1 MPEPKDKLDTS
12 VNGPEDPRP
21 VFPAFDGDAW
31 ERADWRRC
39 EEEVRRL
46 RSRIFKAVQ
55 ERDMATA
62 VDLQKLML
70 RSWHDTLV
78 SVRQVTQRNTGRKTA
93 GIDGLVA
100 LTSQARAE
108 MAVRVHATMGS
119 HQPSPVRRV
128 YIPKASD
135 KTKMRPL
142 GIPVILDRCHRAR
155 VRNAL
160 EPGWEARFEPRSY
173 GFRPGRGCHDAIGSL
188 FNTLRGKGK
197 RVWILDADL
206 AGAFDKIDHEHLLK
220 SIGSFP
226 ARGMIAGWLRAGI
239 FEAGKG
245 YSPTEEGTPQGGVIS
260 PLLLNIALHGLE
272 EAAGVRYRTGSH
284 AREFKAGRPALTRY
298 AGDLVV
304 CCHSRQD
311 AEQVKARLAGWLE
324 PRGLAFNDARTRIVP
339 VTEGFG
345 FLGFNLRRY
354 PNGKLLIKPG
364 ATAIKRFRDRLAKEF
379 RALRGSN
386 VAAVLAKIAPIV
398 RGWVACYRTVVS
410 TRVFAALTDYLWK
423 LTYKR
428 ACWSH
433 PNKPRHWIIGRY
445 FGKFSKFR
453 NDQWVS
459 GDKDTGA
466 YLPKPSWTDIVRHT
480 LVKGG
485 ASPDDPALAGY
496 WAQRRQKV
504 KPPLDSCTVRLLSRQ
519 DGRCSL
525 CGENLLTPDQLPQS
539 PQGWEHWF
547 LWVTKKAIT
556 ADYLVHHDTP
566 SAARSNR
573 THLVHAT
580 CHRTKHPSR
589 LAGNTVLQQTT

>member
-1 MPEPKDKLDTS
+1 
-12 VNGPEDPRP
+12 
-21 VFPAFDGDAW
+21 
-31 ERADWRRC
+31 
-39 EEEVRRL
+39 
-46 RSRIFKAVQ
+46 
-55 ERDMATA
+55 MATA

-70 RSWHDTLV
+70 RSWHNTLA

-108 MAVRVHATMGS
+108 MAVRVHATRGS

-142 GIPVILDRCHRAR
+142 GIPVILDRCHQAR

-160 EPGWEARFEPRSY
+160 EPEWEARFEPRSY

-188 FNTLRGKGK
+188 FNTLRGKAK

-206 AGAFDKIDHEHLLK
+206 AGAFDKIDHEHLLNA
-220 SIGSFP
+220 IGGFP

-284 AREFKAGRPALTRY
+284 AREFKAGSPALTRY
-298 AGDLVV
+298 ADDLVV

-311 AEQVKARLAGWLE
+311 AEQVKARLAEWLE
-324 PRGLAFNDARTRIVP
+324 PRGLAFNEAKTRIVP
-339 VTEGFG
+339 VTEGFD

-354 PNGKLLIKPG
+354 PNGKLLIKPS

-379 RALRGSN
+379 GSLRGTN

-398 RGWVACYRTVVS
+398 RGWVAYYRTVVS

-423 LTYKR
+423 LTYKW

-453 NDQWVS
+453 NDRWVF

-504 KPPLDSCTVRLLSRQ
+504 KPPLDPYTVRLLSRQ

-589 LAGNTVLQQTT
+589 PAGNTVLQQMT